1 MRKLLLTHF
10 FWLFNLIFISFAG
23 YAAPQVVVSIKP
35 IHSLAAGVMQGVAS
49 PILLLEP
56 PNSPHYFQLRPSHAK
71 LLQEA
76 DLMIWVGPDLE
87 NFLSTPLKNLNQ
99 PKRLLTLAQL
109 PEIKK
114 LPLRNDE
121 YWPAHDHSHDHSH
134 EHKHESTQDD
144 HHHPHPALDGA
155 NMDAHLW
162 LDTDN
167 AQHIVNAIAAH
178 LTQLDPIHAEQYA
191 ANAQA
196 LTQRLAQLT
205 IFIQNRLKGLK
216 NQPFLVFHDAYQYFE
231 ARFDLPSLGAIAA
244 GDASDPGPARI
255 EEVRGIIRDGR
266 AACVFSEPEFN
277 QSFVQTVIDGTGA
290 QAAIID
296 PLGSAIAPGPQF
308 YPALLRAVA
317 TGLAECAK

>member
-1 MRKLLLTHF
+1 
-10 FWLFNLIFISFAG
+10 
-23 YAAPQVVVSIKP
+23 
-35 IHSLAAGVMQGVAS
+35 
-49 PILLLEP
+49 
-56 PNSPHYFQLRPSHAK
+56 
-71 LLQEA
+71 
-76 DLMIWVGPDLE
+76 
-87 NFLSTPLKNLNQ
+87 
-99 PKRLLTLAQL
+99 
-109 PEIKK
+109 

-231 ARFDLPSLGAIAA
+231 QQFNLQALGTITQQPHVPLSLHNLTKIQAI
-244 GDASDPGPARI
+244 I
-255 EEVRGIIRDGR
+255 NKNNVQ
-266 AACVFSEPEFN
+266 CLFQEPEFN
-277 QSFVQTVIDGTGA
+277 QKMINNLVQNTSLKSQILDPLA
-290 QAAIID
+290 SQAA
-296 PLGSAIAPGPQF
+296 LGPNAYFEMMENLALTFENCLTPQ
-308 YPALLRAVA
+308 
-317 TGLAECAK
+317 KK